1 MSYLERLQAKTST
14 QAGSEPA
21 KGSKGAF
28 APFEG
33 DRTGRVGELSVDLAA
48 GLQRLRSMS
57 TPRAVRPEVWTRVVR
72 DACGL
77 VDAGWAAKALALG
90 WSELDLLGAVT
101 DAEGDPLSD
110 GLAVWLAGRKL
121 LAIEATL
128 AVVRDGNGWS
138 YYHRREQA
146 GATLLWNL
154 GR

>member
-57 TPRAVRPEVWTRVVR
+57 IPRVVRPDVWSRVVR
-72 DACGL
+72 DAFEL

-90 WSELDLLGAVT
+90 WSPLDLFGAVT
-101 DAEGDPLSD
+101 DADGDPLSD
-110 GLAVWLAGRKL
+110 GLSVWLAGRKL
-121 LAIEATL
+121 LAVEATL
-128 AVVRDGNGWS
+128 AVVRDGGGHFF
-138 YYHRREQA
+138 YHRREQV
-146 GATLLWNL
+146 GAKLLWEL
-154 GR
+154 GA